1 MTGYFPS
8 ISFKKDPGAHQ
19 CEMVP
24 RDITILSD
32 EEFTRGEKKKSHP
45 RFTVL
50 LLPLLFVNQNV
61 NTIEGRSS

>member
-32 EEFTRGEKKKSHP
+32 EEFTRGEKKKIPSKVHCSS
-45 RFTVL
+45 VAS
-50 LLPLLFVNQNV
+50 
-61 NTIEGRSS
+61 TICKPECKYN